1 MRHILRWLAV
11 LAVLAPLFPGNPAD
25 AQKKDK
31 DKDKDKDVTTEK
43 MIKAGVLVGK
53 VMAVYEDKR
62 TVRLQVTVSVAK
74 LNAGSLQQMQQAQ
87 VDLASARARGDR
99 NGMMSAQRSLVQ
111 AQASLYNIEKHNQ
124 DVELQALDDA
134 VVRTAFPR
142 TEFDDKGKPKKLT
155 AAQKKD
161 LKGPDP
167 KQPGYKAEFGDV
179 ATDQILQVTL
189 VKKKAAGPAAKAKP
203 AAKKTKAKGKDKD
216 DDEPVDVLA
225 GNLPQVSMIM
235 ILVDPPPS
243 GG

>member
-1 MRHILRWLAV
+1 MRHVLRWLAAI
-11 LAVLAPLFPGNPAD
+11 AVLATLLLGNAAD

-43 MIKAGVLVGK
+43 MIKSGVLVGK

-62 TVRLQVTVSVAK
+62 TVRLQVAVSVAK
-74 LNAGSLQQMQQAQ
+74 LNAGSVQQLAQAKL
-87 VDLASARARGDR
+87 DLANAAARGDR
-99 NGMMSAQRSLVQ
+99 NGVMSARQSIVQ
-111 AQASLYNIEKHNQ
+111 AQATLYNIEKHHQ

-134 VVRTAFPR
+134 LVRTAFPR
-142 TEFDDKGKPKKLT
+142 TEFDEKGKTKKLT
-155 AAQKKD
+155 AKQLKE

-179 ATDQILQVTL
+179 AVDQILQVTL
-189 VKKKAAGPAAKAKP
+189 VKKKPTGPAAKVKP
-203 AAKKTKAKGKDKD
+203 PAKKTKAKGKDKD